1 MDVVPQSRVGRWALG
16 LLLVVALYPLYWS
29 VFMLIPDS
37 WRAVNIGVAVVI
49 VLIALTS
56 LVLAGVAIF
65 REKDRSLLLM
75 VLATFTLLL
84 VLSFAFGEALVSR

>member
-1 MDVVPQSRVGRWALG
+1 MEVVPQSRVGRWALG
-16 LLLVVALYPLYWS
+16 LLLVVVLYPMYWS

-56 LVLAGVAIF
+56 LVLTGVAIF
-65 REKDRSLLLM
+65 REKDRSLLLI
-75 VLATFTLLL
+75 VIGTFTLLM
-84 VLSFAFGEALVSR
+84 VLAFAIGEAFVSH

>member
-84 VLSFAFGEALVSR
+84 VLSFAIGEALVSR

>member
-1 MDVVPQSRVGRWALG
+1 MEVVPQSRVGRWALG
-16 LLLVVALYPLYWS
+16 LLLVVVLYPMYWS

-56 LVLAGVAIF
+56 LVLTGVAIF
-65 REKDRSLLLM
+65 REKDRSLLLI
-75 VLATFTLLL
+75 VIGTFTLLL
-84 VLSFAFGEALVSR
+84 VLAFAIGEAFVSH

>member
-1 MDVVPQSRVGRWALG
+1 MEVVPQSRVALG

-37 WRAVNIGVAVVI
+37 WRAVSIGVGVVI

-75 VLATFTLLL
+75 VIATFTLLM
-84 VLSFAFGEALVSR
+84 VLAFAIGEAAGPH